1 MMDFVCM
8 KSAETALQC
17 VSTFSSGLSSVAI
30 NLPAGVG
37 KQDAEL
43 KKTQTGASNN
53 PSVHHIHEC
62 FLCSALSSDYC
73 INAAERC

>member
-43 KKTQTGASNN
+43 KTLKQ
-53 PSVHHIHEC
+53 VQKQ
-62 FLCSALSSDYC
+62 
-73 INAAERC
+73 